1 MFLRDSTR
9 LACSPQTWGADSIWF
24 VDGSRSGAIFD
35 ESEQHRFLLWREWDG
50 SLPRAG
56 FILLNPSTAD
66 GHTTDATIG
75 RCISYAGRWGY
86 GGVEVVNIFS
96 LRAISPRVL
105 LAASEPVHR
114 ENEAHIAAMVKR
126 VPLVVAGWGNHGL
139 HRGQA
144 TRVLALLREV
154 PLHHLR
160 LTKLGQP
167 QHPLYLSGA
176 LLPEPLML

>member
-1 MFLRDSTR
+1 MDANT
-9 LACSPQTWGADSIWF
+9 A
-24 VDGSRSGAIFD
+24 GAIFD
-35 ESEQHRFLLWREWDG
+35 AEERHRFLLWREWDA

-66 GHTTDATIG
+66 GQTTDATIG
-75 RCISYAGRWGY
+75 RCIAYARRWGY
-86 GGVEVVNIFS
+86 GGVEVVNVFS
-96 LRAISPRVL
+96 LRAMSPKVL
-105 LAASEPVHR
+105 LAAEDPVR
-114 ENEAHIAAMVKR
+114 PENEEHIAAMARR
-126 VPLVVAGWGNHGL
+126 VGLVVAGWGNHGA

-144 TRVLALLREV
+144 GRVLGLLRGVE
-154 PLHHLR
+154 LHHLR

>member
-1 MFLRDSTR
+1 V
-9 LACSPQTWGADSIWF
+9 
-24 VDGSRSGAIFD
+24 VDESASGATFD
-35 ESEQHRFLLWREWDG
+35 ETERHRFLLWREWED

-75 RCISYAGRWGY
+75 RCIRYARRWGY

-96 LRAISPRVL
+96 LRAVSPRVL
-105 LAASEPVHR
+105 LAADDPVKH
-114 ENEAHIAAMVKR
+114 ENEEHIAAMVGR
-126 VPLVVAGWGNHGL
+126 VPLVVAAWGNHGL
-139 HRGQA
+139 HLGQGG
-144 TRVLALLREV
+144 RVLTLLREV

-167 QHPLYLSGA
+167 QHPLYLPGA